1 MFNKR
6 QILKSFVNGEAIS
19 LSIDNE
25 KREATFISFSQGILT
40 LADNDGKEEE
50 IPMNRISAITL

>member
-19 LSIDNE
+19 LSIDDV
-25 KREATFISFSQGILT
+25 KREAVFIRFTQGILT
-40 LADNDGKEEE
+40 IADTDGKEEE
-50 IPMNRISAITL
+50 IPMDRITAITL